1 MAGTG
6 RSTGSKSTKCSP
18 DEIKTRPIVWN
29 VCYWHKADNAAAP
42 TFVRFWTIAAI
53 GRSFGLEIDG
63 LNHAPPFADVGS
75 KHCLSRFLIEVER
88 LKAIFGSS
96 AGGSPHFVDD
106 SSSEAGQSTPA
117 GGHRTRDT
125 DV

>member
-1 MAGTG
+1 MKSRHGQSFGMSAIGTKRTMQPHQPLSAFG
-6 RSTGSKSTKCSP
+6 Q
-18 DEIKTRPIVWN
+18 
-29 VCYWHKADNAAAP
+29 
-42 TFVRFWTIAAI
+42 FAAI

-96 AGGSPHFVDD
+96 AGGSPHFVDN